1 MENPL
6 RNSEDIANQSQV
18 TESANEQAI
27 LSICFGV
34 FAFSAFNSA
43 HADDTNSDRP
53 IMTYKQK
60 TKMCINKERERD
72 SNTSDAEL
80 KKLCSAKLQS

>member
-1 MENPL
+1 MK
-6 RNSEDIANQSQV
+6 
-18 TESANEQAI
+18 QAI
-27 LSICFGV
+27 LSICLGV

-43 HADDTNSDRP
+43 YADDTNSDRP

-60 TKMCINKERERD
+60 MKMCINKERERD

-80 KKLCSAKLQS
+80 KKVCSAKLQSYEQHPSETKVPPTNPTP